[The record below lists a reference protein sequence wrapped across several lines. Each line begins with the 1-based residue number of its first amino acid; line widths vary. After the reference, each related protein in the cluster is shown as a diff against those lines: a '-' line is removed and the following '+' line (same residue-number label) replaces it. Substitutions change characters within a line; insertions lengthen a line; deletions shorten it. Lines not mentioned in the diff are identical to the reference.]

1 MCKNCI
7 SLSFNEI
14 VLPLIDLIV
23 YYLSLKIASWISNSK
38 YS

>member
-7 SLSFNEI
+7 SLFNEI